1 MNGLELLLLGHKL
14 SAIGLHAMPR
24 GHLHTLPVSARTI
37 LVDIFDHPGSSI
49 KEITERTGFPQ
60 SMVSSTVSRFKDF
73 GLLTTSADP
82 ADRRRTLVSPA
93 PGEAEEGWRE
103 AARTTVDD
111 ALAAALHDVD
121 GPELARIIA
130 VLEGLAKRL
139 VTTPSD

>member
-1 MNGLELLLLGHKL
+1 VRDEGVDEFGVACGQLQADEGADAAPVYGGGAVGDRRQQLGEVV
-14 SAIGLHAMPR
+14 G
-24 GHLHTLPVSARTI
+24 V
-37 LVDIFDHPGSSI
+37 
-49 KEITERTGFPQ
+49 
-60 SMVSSTVSRFKDF
+60 
-73 GLLTTSADP
+73 P

-103 AARTTVDD
+103 VAATTVDD

-139 VTTPSD
+139 VTAPGD